1 MLDELAAEVLVF
13 LRLLT
18 EEKRHLVQRTA
29 EGDQSAE
36 HVRDLLHV
44 LELEARRPVRK
55 IALVVAAAEFALMD
69 EVVEAVDGV
78 ERDLAA
84 ERVAGQDH
92 PAVRPVLRQVRSSRL
107 YRLQQVAERVDRT
120 VKNCLAH
127 RVELRLRVGRVVD
140 RDVTDDISDGV
151 HFTLFDVAEQPV
163 EPPTSD
169 RYS

>member
-1 MLDELAAEVLVF
+1 MFDELAAEVFVL

-55 IALVVAAAEFALMD
+55 ITLVVAAAELALMD

-78 ERDLAA
+78 ERDLAT
-84 ERVAGQDH
+84 ERGASQDQPGGYPGLLQGRARLLLPVQ
-92 PAVRPVLRQVRSSRL
+92 PAV
-107 YRLQQVAERVDRT
+107 
-120 VKNCLAH
+120 
-127 RVELRLRVGRVVD
+127 
-140 RDVTDDISDGV
+140 
-151 HFTLFDVAEQPV
+151 
-163 EPPTSD
+163 
-169 RYS
+169 